1 MRGSLV
7 HAVFVGLI
15 AMLLPWSA
23 FSQTGASQDESVSLG
38 DLARSLRQKKAP
50 APAAPAAPVIDND
63 NLTEVI
69 DQAAKD
75 RQKGKSLFSADGGGK
90 TFKVSS
96 PDGTCSLSFDA
107 SATALVSTPFVVE
120 DLPETELAK
129 LDGPATFSHNTL
141 ELSIYNATAWNVKEI
156 TVSFTIVRHN
166 AKDGEAKLIP
176 AEAVDD
182 ARAAA
187 SAQKL
192 SDTAA
197 LYHLKASAAPQA
209 TTVFRSTIDADL
221 DSGQDWHW
229 AIVQARGIPPSSAPA
244 GRP

>member
-1 MRGSLV
+1 
-7 HAVFVGLI
+7 
-15 AMLLPWSA
+15 
-23 FSQTGASQDESVSLG
+23 
-38 DLARSLRQKKAP
+38 
-50 APAAPAAPVIDND
+50 
-63 NLTEVI
+63 
-69 DQAAKD
+69 
-75 RQKGKSLFSADGGGK
+75 
-90 TFKVSS
+90 
-96 PDGTCSLSFDA
+96 
-107 SATALVSTPFVVE
+107 
-120 DLPETELAK
+120 
-129 LDGPATFSHNTL
+129 
-141 ELSIYNATAWNVKEI
+141 VKEI